1 MIGILIL
8 LAGFFLASGAQAA
21 PCAPGARC
29 GNIVFD
35 GDSIS
40 AGAGAQIAKPDQ
52 LMAMLLPMPVTAG
65 DVAVGGRPVRICL
78 EMFDSTVAPR
88 HVADAPF
95 DVIVFHAG
103 DNDVAQ
109 RDSAETIYRNFTA
122 YVQRAHRDGWVV
134 VVSTELP
141 RMTFNAAQE
150 HELEA
155 YNRLLVENHAGADAV
170 VNIAADHELND
181 PAMRRGSAFYSHDLT
196 HPNDAGY
203 ERLNLMLIKAVV
215 EVVSRR

>member
-8 LAGFFLASGAQAA
+8 LTGFFLTSSAQAGV
-21 PCAPGARC
+21 CAPGARC
-29 GNIVFD
+29 GSIVFD

-40 AGAGAQIAKPDQ
+40 AGAGAHAARPDQ
-52 LMAMLLPMPVTAG
+52 LMAMLLPMPVTTG
-65 DVAVGGRPVRICL
+65 DVAVGGRPVRVCL

-88 HVADAPF
+88 HVSDAPF
-95 DVIVFHAG
+95 NVIVFHAG

-109 RDSAETIYRNFTA
+109 RDNAETIYRNFTE
-122 YVQRAHRDGWVV
+122 YVQRAHHDGWVV

-141 RMTFNAAQE
+141 RVNFNPAQE
-150 HELEA
+150 HELEE
-155 YNRLLVENHAGADAV
+155 YNRLLVQNYAGADAV

-181 PAMRRGSAFYSHDLT
+181 PALRRGSAFYSHDLT

-203 ERLNLMLIKAVV
+203 ERLNVLLTKAVV